1 MKHSQQIVVLF
12 CLLLLSNSIFCNK
25 HHSTNKAK
33 NKNKGT
39 NVVFQSW
46 VHYFHENYIGE
57 SRPKNF
63 FENSEFFQQRIRKS
77 EKDKSDENGMLAIPD
92 RSSYY
97 LVLYPHSAAFFTAR
111 NKIERKTVESFQ
123 IEHLELIPED
133 IPKLGSVK
141 DMGKVDKFYCISI
154 KMQTPNK
161 LPDENQVTE
170 KTREKWT
177 LCFNDEN
184 SKRKFMSI
192 IIDMKIKQQRAAGIM
207 ITAEQL
213 PEEDKPKKKEEGP
226 VDSKLV
232 LLSDWSECTLKCG
245 GGKSYQQYMC
255 IPGNGGEACPT
266 DLIKSKDCNTQPCP
280 LAKEVEEKKEEKGE
294 YIKPILKIGPYSK
307 RHRRN
312 LKCIIKNGEAYREEK
327 DPESGEINTIPTV
340 IEMNNNALT
349 IYEDETHDKLIH
361 AFQLEKTTMTR
372 EKDIC
377 TLSIMDNVK
386 KIVLK
391 GFDQDCGT
399 PEEDLFVKGW
409 IKDFN
414 LFKYECKFGREEVL
428 IDQEA
433 QKKIDEMAK
442 KNSEIINVE
451 RQQENAEKVRDQFS
465 SNQQSSL
472 AQNLA
477 STKKTTLKAISKE
490 NQIESMILEEEK
502 EREELELSTIKDQ
515 IQKEKQKSDNLRQ
528 SIKEKELDDVFIE
541 QERQSESEVLEA
553 KQEAKEKISEKRNN
567 LADKIKKMRKLAQ
580 MKKGQLMNSLK
591 KAKTKLADSVI
602 KATKIGSSEACNKG
616 KVEDKQDIRDGYCN
630 KAFQDDFFL
639 NLECKNVE
647 TFCYTCCETEF
658 GKLHL
663 DKREDCYNECDG
675 IKSAKP
681 AENAAKAAEKKTIKW
696 LWKAKAKLV

>member
-12 CLLLLSNSIFCNK
+12 CILLLSNSIFCNK
-25 HHSTNKAK
+25 HRSTNKSHSRS
-33 NKNKGT
+33 KGS
-39 NVVFQSW
+39 NVVYQSW
-46 VHYFHENYIGE
+46 VHYYHEMYVGE

-77 EKDKSDENGMLAIPD
+77 EKDKQDENGMLAIPD

-97 LVLYPHSAAFFTAR
+97 LVVYSHSVAFFTAR

-123 IEHLELIPED
+123 IEHIEIIPED
-133 IPKLGSVK
+133 IPKLGAVK
-141 DMGKVDKFYCISI
+141 DMGKVDKFYCLSLKISS
-154 KMQTPNK
+154 PLK
-161 LPDENQVTE
+161 LPSDNQPIEKSREN
-170 KTREKWT
+170 WI
-177 LCFNDEN
+177 LCFNSDD

-213 PEEDKPKKKEEGP
+213 PGEDKPKQKESGP

-255 IPGNGGEACPT
+255 IPGNGGEPCPT

-280 LAKEVEEKKEEKGE
+280 LAKEIEEKKEEKGE
-294 YIKPILKIGPYSK
+294 FTKPILQIGPYSK

-312 LKCIIKNGEAYREEK
+312 LKCILKNGESYREEK
-327 DPESGEINTIPTV
+327 DEESGEINTIPTV
-340 IEMNNNALT
+340 IEMNRNTLT
-349 IYEDETHDKLIH
+349 LYEDETHNKLIH
-361 AFQLEKTTMTR
+361 AFQLENTTMTR
-372 EKDIC
+372 EKDVC
-377 TLSIMDNVK
+377 TLSLKDNIK
-386 KIVLK
+386 HITLK

-399 PEEDLFVKGW
+399 AEEDLFVKSW
-409 IKDFN
+409 LKDFN
-414 LFKYECKFGREEVL
+414 IFKNECRFGREEVL

-442 KNSEIINVE
+442 KNSEIINVG
-451 RQQENAEKVRDQFS
+451 RQQENAQKVRDQFS

-472 AQNLA
+472 AQNLT

-490 NQIESMILEEEK
+490 NQIENMILEEEK

-515 IQKEKQKSDNLRQ
+515 IRLEKQKSDNLRQ

-541 QERQSESEVLEA
+541 QERQSEAEVLEA

-567 LADKIKKMRKLAQ
+567 LAEKIKKMRKLAQ
-580 MKKGQLMNSLK
+580 MKKSQMMNSLK
-591 KAKTKLADSVI
+591 KAKTKLADNVI
-602 KATKIGSSEACNKG
+602 KATKVGSSEVCNKG
-616 KVEDKQDIRDGYCN
+616 KAQDKQDIRDGYCN

-639 NLECKNVE
+639 NMECKNVD

-675 IKSAKP
+675 IKASKP
-681 AENAAKAAEKKTIKW
+681 AENAVKAAEKKTIKW
-696 LWKAKAKLV
+696 LWKAKPKLI